1 MIPNRPFRP
10 QPENARGKLLE
21 AGVAGAATASL
32 ALYIQ
37 AVFLAKA
44 NGTAAIAH
52 ESVAHLKRCF
62 GMLFKKE
69 LEPPCHA

>member
-1 MIPNRPFRP
+1 
-10 QPENARGKLLE
+10 
-21 AGVAGAATASL
+21 VAGAATASL